1 MPKILER
8 LVSQLK
14 EKGMDKNRAYAVATS
29 SLQRSGVLKK
39 GTQDLTAKGKTR
51 QAMGAAGRAKDRAAK
66 ASGKAP
72 SAYTYNQMANT
83 ARLKKPR

>member
-29 SLQRSGVLKK
+29 SLQRTGVLKK
-39 GTQDLTAKGKTR
+39 GTQELTAKGEKR
-51 QAMGAAGRAKDRAAK
+51 QAMGAAGRAKDRAAQ
-66 ASGKAP
+66 AN
-72 SAYTYNQMANT
+72 SA
-83 ARLKKPR
+83 RSKKS